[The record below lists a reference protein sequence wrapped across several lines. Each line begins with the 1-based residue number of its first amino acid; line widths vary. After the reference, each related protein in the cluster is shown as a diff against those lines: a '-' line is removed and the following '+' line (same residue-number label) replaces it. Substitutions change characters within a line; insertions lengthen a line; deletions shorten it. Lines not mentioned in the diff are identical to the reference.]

1 MNRAFEIGIQNF
13 LADLVGVRGLAR
25 NTVES
30 YRFDLINAAEF
41 FLAVGRRNWA
51 ELTRDDL
58 LDYLDALRA
67 DGMECTTI
75 TRHLVSLKM
84 LFRFLTA
91 EEIVPVDITLV
102 MDSPRLWTV
111 LPEFLTV
118 SEVGKLLNAYSIDG
132 DAYEV
137 RNRTILEILYSSGL
151 RASELVSLTLSSIDF
166 DEEFLRVTG
175 KGNKTRLVP
184 IGKPALRML
193 QFYLDTARNQLLG
206 EEGERSALIFLSRN
220 GRKLDRERIW
230 QLVKQAALR
239 AGITRSI
246 HPHTL
251 RHSFASHLLANG
263 ADLRM
268 IQDMLGHANIATT
281 EVYTHVDTSRLASI
295 HRKFHPRG

>member
-30 YRFDLINAAEF
+30 YRFDLVNAAEF
-41 FLAVGRRNWA
+41 FLAAGRRNWA

-58 LDYLDALRA
+58 LDYLDALRT

-102 MDSPRLWTV
+102 MDSPRLWNV

-118 SEVGKLLNAYSIDG
+118 SEVGKLLNAYSING

-151 RASELVSLTLSSIDF
+151 RASELVALTVSSIDF
-166 DEEFLRVTG
+166 DEEFIRVTG
-175 KGNKTRLVP
+175 KGNKTRMVP

-193 QFYLDTARNQLLG
+193 QFYLDTARNQFLG

-230 QLVKQAALR
+230 QLVREAALR

-295 HRKFHPRG
+295 HRQFHPRG

>member
-1 MNRAFEIGIQNF
+1 MNKAFESGIQNF

-30 YRFDLINAAEF
+30 YRFDLVNAAEF
-41 FLAVGRRNWA
+41 FLAAGRNSWA

-58 LDYLDALRA
+58 LDYLDSLRT

-84 LFRFLTA
+84 LYRFLTA
-91 EEIVPVDITLV
+91 EEIVPVDITAV
-102 MDSPRLWTV
+102 MDSPRLWRV

-118 SEVGKLLNAYSIDG
+118 DEVGRLLEAFDPHG
-132 DAYEV
+132 DPLEV
-137 RNRTILEILYSSGL
+137 RNRTILEVLYASGL
-151 RASELVSLTLSSIDF
+151 RASELVSLTVSAIDF
-166 DEEFLRVTG
+166 DNELIRVTG
-175 KGNKTRLVP
+175 KGSKTRMVP

-193 QFYLDTARNQLLG
+193 TRYLESARNELCG
-206 EEGERSALIFLSRN
+206 DHSRTALVFLSHN
-220 GRKLDRERIW
+220 GRKLNRERIW
-230 QLVKQAALR
+230 QLVKEAARR
-239 AGITRSI
+239 AGIDRSI

-263 ADLRM
+263 ADLRV